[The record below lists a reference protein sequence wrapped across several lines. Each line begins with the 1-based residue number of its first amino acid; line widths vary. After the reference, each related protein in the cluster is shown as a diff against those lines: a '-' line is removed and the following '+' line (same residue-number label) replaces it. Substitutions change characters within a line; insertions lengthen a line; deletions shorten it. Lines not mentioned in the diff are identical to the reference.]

1 MRGRNSGRA
10 VVWLLVV
17 VAFLGALAGGGWLY
31 LRSIGIW
38 SDSDPHGRARLRVP
52 RGADAST
59 IGRLLE
65 AEGVVDS
72 AVGFRLAVWLEGRG
86 EDIQAGTYALPRG
99 LNGHDALRALL
110 EGPEGLAYVSVTFPE
125 GSWLTDF
132 ARRVDEGTH
141 ISGDRFLALARS
153 GNIRSRLQPSR
164 VDTLEGLLW
173 PSTYQVVRRDDAATL
188 VRRLVTEFERRAASV
203 DFSGV
208 GATGVSPYEA
218 VIVASMVEAEA
229 ARDSERPLIARVI
242 YNRLQEGM
250 PLGIDATLS
259 YALGEH
265 KRSLTESDLAVD
277 SPYNTR
283 LVAGLPP
290 TPIGAPGIQSLRAAA
305 EPADGEWLYYVL
317 EDCRGRHAF
326 SVSYEEFLANKAAYQ
341 ELDC

>member
-1 MRGRNSGRA
+1 
-10 VVWLLVV
+10 VVWLLLV
-17 VAFLGALAGGGWLY
+17 VAILGTLAGGGWLY
-31 LRSIGIW
+31 LRSIGIGTA
-38 SDSDPHGRARLRVP
+38 SDPHGRARVRVP

-59 IGRLLE
+59 IGGLLE
-65 AEGVVDS
+65 DRGIVDS
-72 AVGFRLAVWLEGRG
+72 ALGFRLAVWLEGGG

-99 LNGHDALRALL
+99 LSGQDALRALL

-132 ARRVDEGTH
+132 ARRVEEETH
-141 ISGDRFLALARS
+141 ISGDRFLARS
-153 GNIRSRLQPSR
+153 RRGRIRSRLQPPG

-188 VRRLVTEFERRAASV
+188 VRRLVTEFEQRAATV

-208 GATGVSPYEA
+208 GAAGVSPYEA

-242 YNRLQEGM
+242 YNRLEKGM
-250 PLGIDATLS
+250 RLEIDATVN

-265 KRSLTESDLAVD
+265 KRSLSQSDLAVD

-290 TPIGAPGIQSLRAAA
+290 TPIGAPGIESLRAAA
-305 EPADGEWLYYVL
+305 EPADGEWLFYVL
-317 EDCRGRHAF
+317 KDCRGRHAF
-326 SVSYEEFLANKAAYQ
+326 SATYEEFLANKAAYQ

>member
-1 MRGRNSGRA
+1 M
-10 VVWLLVV
+10 VWLLVV
-17 VAFLGALAGGGWLY
+17 VVVLGGLAGGGWLF

-38 SDSDPHGRARLRVP
+38 SASDPHGRARVRVP

-65 AEGVVDS
+65 ERGIVS
-72 AVGFRLAVWLEGRG
+72 SSLGFRVAVWLEGGG

-99 LNGHDALRALL
+99 LSGPGALRALL
-110 EGPEGLAYVSVTFPE
+110 EGPEGVAYVTVTFPE

-132 ARRVDEGTH
+132 ARRVEEDTH
-141 ISGDRFLALARS
+141 ISGDRFLALARR
-153 GNIRSRLQPSR
+153 GRIRSRLQPPR

-188 VRRLVTEFERRAASV
+188 VRRLVTEFEQRAATV
-203 DFSGV
+203 DFARV

-250 PLGIDATLS
+250 PLGIDATVN

-265 KRSLTESDLAVD
+265 KKSLSESDLAVD

-290 TPIGAPGIQSLRAAA
+290 TPIGAPGIESLRAAA
-305 EPADGEWLYYVL
+305 APAEGEWLYYVL

-326 SVSYEEFLANKAAYQ
+326 SVTYEEFLANKAAYQ

>member
-1 MRGRNSGRA
+1 MRERSSGRA

-17 VAFLGALAGGGWLY
+17 VVILGVLAGGGWLF
-31 LRSIGIW
+31 LRSIGIG
-38 SDSDPHGRARLRVP
+38 SASDPHGRARLRVP

-65 AEGVVDS
+65 DEGVVDS
-72 AVGFRLAVWLEGRG
+72 ALGFRLAVWLEGGG
-86 EDIQAGTYALPRG
+86 EDIQAGSYALPRG
-99 LNGHDALRALL
+99 LNGQDALRALL

-132 ARRVDEGTH
+132 ASRVDADTH
-141 ISGDRFLALARS
+141 ISGDRFLALAR
-153 GNIRSRLQPSR
+153 GGRIRSRLQPSQ

-188 VRRLVTEFERRAASV
+188 IRRLVTEFERRAASV

-208 GATGVSPYEA
+208 GAAGVSPYEA

-229 ARDSERPLIARVI
+229 ARDSERPLMARVI
-242 YNRLQEGM
+242 YNRLQKGM
-250 PLGIDATLS
+250 PLGIDATVS

-265 KRSLTESDLAVD
+265 KTDLTESDLAVD

-290 TPIGAPGIQSLRAAA
+290 TPIGAPGMKSLRAAA

-317 EDCRGRHAF
+317 ADCRGRHAF
-326 SVSYEEFLANKAAYQ
+326 SVTYEEFLANKAAYQ

>member
-1 MRGRNSGRA
+1 M
-10 VVWLLVV
+10 VWLLLV
-17 VAFLGALAGGGWLY
+17 VAILGTLAGGGWLY
-31 LRSIGIW
+31 LRSIGIGTA
-38 SDSDPHGRARLRVP
+38 SDPHGRARVRVP

-65 AEGVVDS
+65 ERGIVS
-72 AVGFRLAVWLEGRG
+72 SSLGFRVAVWLEGGG

-99 LNGHDALRALL
+99 LSGPDALRALL
-110 EGPEGLAYVSVTFPE
+110 EGPEGVAYVTVTFPE

-132 ARRVDEGTH
+132 ARRVEEDTH
-141 ISGDRFLALARS
+141 ISGDRFLALARR
-153 GNIRSRLQPSR
+153 GRIRSRLQPPR

-188 VRRLVTEFERRAASV
+188 VRRLVTEFEQRAATV
-203 DFSGV
+203 DFARV

-242 YNRLQEGM
+242 YNRLEKGM
-250 PLGIDATLS
+250 RLEIDATVN

-265 KRSLTESDLAVD
+265 KESLSQSDLAVD

-290 TPIGAPGIQSLRAAA
+290 TPIGAPGIESLRAAA
-305 EPADGEWLYYVL
+305 APAEGEWLYYVL

-326 SVSYEEFLANKAAYQ
+326 SVTYEEFLANKAAYQ

>member
-1 MRGRNSGRA
+1 M
-10 VVWLLVV
+10 VWLLVV
-17 VAFLGALAGGGWLY
+17 VVVLGGLAGGGWLF
-31 LRSIGIW
+31 LRSIGIG
-38 SDSDPHGRARLRVP
+38 SASDPHGRALVRVP

-65 AEGVVDS
+65 ERGIVS
-72 AVGFRLAVWLEGRG
+72 SSLGFRVAVWLEGGG

-99 LNGHDALRALL
+99 LSGPGALRALL
-110 EGPEGLAYVSVTFPE
+110 EGPEGVAYVTVTFPE

-132 ARRVDEGTH
+132 ARRVEEDTH
-141 ISGDRFLALARS
+141 ISGDRFLALARR
-153 GNIRSRLQPSR
+153 GRIRSRLQPPR

-188 VRRLVTEFERRAASV
+188 VRRLVTEFEQRAATV
-203 DFSGV
+203 DFARV

-242 YNRLQEGM
+242 YNRLQVGM
-250 PLGIDATLS
+250 PLGIDATVN

-265 KRSLTESDLAVD
+265 KKSLSESDLAVD

-290 TPIGAPGIQSLRAAA
+290 TPIGAPGIESLRAAA
-305 EPADGEWLYYVL
+305 APAEGEWLYYVL

-326 SVSYEEFLANKAAYQ
+326 SVTYEEFLANKAAYQ